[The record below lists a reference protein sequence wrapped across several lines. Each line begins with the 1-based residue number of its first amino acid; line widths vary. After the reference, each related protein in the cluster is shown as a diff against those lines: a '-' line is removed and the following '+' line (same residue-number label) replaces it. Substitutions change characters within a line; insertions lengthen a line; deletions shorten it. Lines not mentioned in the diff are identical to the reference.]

1 MSLLVIVPNQLMLH
15 RLFEVTCDSLLLF
28 LVCISLTVKA
38 CGVLEGAWGRGQCAC
53 GLEGLPFLVGRVLHR
68 EEVPWE
74 YGKIR
79 CHRLYRASP
88 RV

>member
-1 MSLLVIVPNQLMLH
+1 MTPSYSSSCVFLSQSRLVGFWREH
-15 RLFEVTCDSLLLF
+15 
-28 LVCISLTVKA
+28 
-38 CGVLEGAWGRGQCAC
+38 GVEANVRV